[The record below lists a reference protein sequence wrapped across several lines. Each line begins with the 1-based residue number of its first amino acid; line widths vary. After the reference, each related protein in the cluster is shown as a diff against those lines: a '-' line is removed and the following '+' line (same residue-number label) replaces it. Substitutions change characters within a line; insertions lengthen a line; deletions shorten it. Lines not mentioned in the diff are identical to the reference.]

1 MPRKPIDATPYDSLI
16 SDLRKLLQ
24 YHLDSAKAVERSLR
38 DAEENQ
44 KRHLR
49 EQSQKADSPPEAI
62 QEIAA
67 LVSAGPTPVEA
78 IVEALPSF
86 DSRTIK
92 NTIRAYVSY
101 GRAEKAP
108 KKYPEYA
115 LEFVKQSDA
124 GGLIKVD
131 LPSTQEDREN
141 AYPSG
146 VLVALR
152 SQLGA

>member
-1 MPRKPIDATPYDSLI
+1 
-16 SDLRKLLQ
+16 
-24 YHLDSAKAVERSLR
+24 VERSLR

-62 QEIAA
+62 AGDRRT
-67 LVSAGPTPVEA
+67 LVERGPTPVEA
-78 IVEALPSF
+78 IARGAAAASTVAPSE
-86 DSRTIK
+86 